1 MYFVSE
7 IRICPYAHIVSLYA
21 IELLHWMLWYT
32 MKNRDSQGI
41 SFVQISLENWETF
54 ILELFQWVCCSL
66 WDKIQNVVV
75 SKRINSVYSDGGNG
89 SFTVYLYSRVMLLQ
103 VSIQK
108 FILYILSYR
117 KIGLLGTD
125 LKPGELYS
133 QALVKHISILVWMCL
148 NELV

>member
-75 SKRINSVYSDGGNG
+75 SKRIV
-89 SFTVYLYSRVMLLQ
+89 FTVMGEMALLQ
-103 VSIQK
+103 CIYIAEWCCCK
-108 FILYILSYR
+108 WAYRNLYCIFCPTGKLGYLALILSQESFIP
-117 KIGLLGTD
+117 KLLSSTF
-125 LKPGELYS
+125 PFWSEC
-133 QALVKHISILVWMCL
+133 VWMS
-148 NELV
+148 